1 MERTQKYANRLSAMI
16 RKETVSSPEQ
26 TDESKFYDFHA
37 LLKADFPH
45 LFSTCTVEDFSGSL
59 LLRWQ
64 GQESKNPVCF
74 MNHMDVVEA
83 TGDWKYPPFSG
94 EIAQGKVWGR
104 GALDTKSGLF
114 AMLQAAEEL
123 IAAGFTPAHDIYFV
137 STRTEEVGGAHAQ
150 TIVSELLK
158 RDILFSF
165 VLDEGGMIV
174 SEPMKGALG
183 NYAMVGVGE
192 KGYANLKFTAKG
204 KGGHASAPPKNT
216 PLVRLGR
223 FMAAVEKKNP
233 FQIYLSPT
241 VSETFRVI
249 GKGMK
254 GGPVRFLLKHNR
266 LFRPILQRVMPSV
279 SPQAAAMLRTTLAF
293 TMASGSNGA
302 NVLPEEASVIADMRY
317 SHHQGLEKSVAA
329 VKRIAAKFGVETEV
343 LFSGAASILSDYS
356 SSAFSLISE
365 GIKKVFP
372 QAAIAPYLMTAASDS
387 RFFSGLSNNCLRF
400 SPFVIDSAQ
409 LSSVH
414 GVDENVNLDS
424 LAPAVDFYKFVM
436 QNTESVCKK
445 RT

>member
-1 MERTQKYANRLSAMI
+1 MERTNEYATRLSAMI
-16 RKETVSSPEQ
+16 RKETVSTPNQ
-26 TDESKFYDFHA
+26 TDISKFYAFHT
-37 LLKADFPH
+37 LLKAEFPR
-45 LFSTCTVEDFSGSL
+45 LFSTCKVEDFSGSL

-64 GQESKNPVCF
+64 GKESKNPVCF

-94 EIAQGKVWGR
+94 TVAEGRLWGR
-104 GALDTKSGLF
+104 GTLDTKGGLF
-114 AMLQAAEEL
+114 AMLQAVEEL
-123 IAAGFTPAHDIYFV
+123 IAAGFTPARDIYFV

-158 RDILFSF
+158 RDIRFSF

-174 SEPMKGALG
+174 SQPMKGALG

-204 KGGHASAPPKNT
+204 KGGHASAPGKNT
-216 PLVRLGR
+216 PLVRLAK
-223 FMAAVEKKNP
+223 FMAAVEKKCP
-233 FQIYLSPT
+233 FQTYLSPT

-254 GGPVRFLLKHNR
+254 GGAVRFLLKHNR
-266 LFRPILQRVMPSV
+266 AFRPVLKRVLPAV
-279 SPQAAAMLRTTLAF
+279 SPQGAAMLRTTLAF

-302 NVLPEEASVIADMRY
+302 NVLPEEAYVIADMRY
-317 SHHQGLEKSVAA
+317 SHHQGLEDSVAA
-329 VKRIAAKFGVETEV
+329 VKKVAEKYGVETEV
-343 LFSGAASILSDYS
+343 LFPGVSSSLTDYT
-356 SSAFSLISE
+356 SSAFALISE

-372 QAAIAPYLMTAASDS
+372 QTAIAPYLMTAASDS
-387 RFFSGLSNNCLRF
+387 RFFSAISDNCLRF
-400 SPFVIDSAQ
+400 SPFVIDNAQ
-409 LSSVH
+409 LGSVH

-436 QNTESVCKK
+436 KNTESV
-445 RT
+445 